1 MAASALDIE
10 GCAWLD
16 LPHVGDARGHLVFAE
31 GGSHLPFAVA
41 RVFYM
46 YGVPRDAS
54 RGAHAHRH
62 LRLVLAALAG
72 GVDVLL
78 DDGRA
83 KQTVRLEQPER
94 GLLIGAW
101 VWHELHHF
109 APATVVLALASG
121 RYEEADYIRDYGQFT
136 REIGQRP
143 KAGNTRSGA

>member
-1 MAASALDIE
+1 MAANALDID

-16 LPHVGDARGHLVFAE
+16 LPHIGDARGHLVFAE
-31 GGSHLPFAVA
+31 GGSHLPFDVA

-46 YGVPRDAS
+46 YGVPRGAS
-54 RGAHAHRH
+54 RGAHGHRQ

-83 KQTVRLEQPER
+83 KQRVRLERPER

-101 VWHELHHF
+101 VWHELVDF
-109 APATVVLALASG
+109 APGTVVLALASG
-121 RYEEADYIRDYGQFT
+121 RYEEADYIRDYGQFA
-136 REIGQRP
+136 REVAARG
-143 KAGNTRSGA
+143 RS